1 MKITTFLQNYY
12 NYNSPKTQQNHISF
26 GTTHRYYKTTDGDE
40 LGTNTW
46 PFRDDIEWAKLA
58 KYEKKHFKDKK
69 KVNTIQFA
77 SSDGSEAYTKIIS
90 LIENNPAPD
99 DGKFFPIKAF
109 DIDPEVIKAA
119 KSKLLNTMTFDRV
132 SLQIN
137 TENYDKYFTE
147 TDKKLDI
154 KDDIK
159 FASIKTLK
167 VSDILTDKVIFENN
181 DMYKV
186 LAKIRDESNTILMCR
201 NILGYFDENKIEAFV
216 KLVAQ
221 KLKTNSLFLIGEHDT
236 RVSFIE
242 RYLGENGF
250 AKVMKHVFKKI

>member
-1 MKITTFLQNYY
+1 MKITTHIHN
-12 NYNSPKTQQNHISF
+12 NNINKNSSITQKPIAF
-26 GTTHRYYKTTDGDE
+26 GTTHRYYKTPEGDE
-40 LGTNTW
+40 FGTNTW

-58 KYEKKHFKDKK
+58 RYEKRHFKDKE
-69 KVNTIQFA
+69 KVNLVQFA

-154 KDDIK
+154 KDDIN
-159 FASIKTLK
+159 FDSIKTLK
-167 VSDILTDKVIFENN
+167 VSDILTDKVIFENK

-250 AKVMKHVFKKI
+250 AKVMKHVFQKI